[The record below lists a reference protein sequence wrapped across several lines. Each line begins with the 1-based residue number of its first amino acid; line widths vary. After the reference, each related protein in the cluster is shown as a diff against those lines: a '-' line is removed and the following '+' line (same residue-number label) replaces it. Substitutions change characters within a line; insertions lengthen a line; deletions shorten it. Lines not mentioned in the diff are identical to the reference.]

1 MAHEVRNPLAG
12 IRSTAQ
18 LWQRG
23 VVGLDEESLGGLV
36 HEVDRLEEIVSRL
49 LQFSR
54 ADAQDLIPG
63 DLNAV
68 VAEAARLAEGPAE
81 SKAVRLEVDL
91 QSDLPQVAMARSA
104 LLQVFRNLTTNAVQA
119 MAAGGTLRLSTRIDP
134 SRQLVLASVDDTGP
148 GLAPEVIGPSFR
160 ALLHDQ
166 GRGHRTGSGDCP
178 RDRAGSSRR
187 PSGRQP
193 ARRAGRVLHDRLA
206 GLPGSSQRRTPVM
219 QLPATVLVADDDRTI
234 RRNLVK
240 LLHSEGYRPLE
251 AANGD
256 EALECVRDQ
265 KPDAVLLD
273 LKMPGRD
280 GLAVLAEIEP
290 LLAELP
296 VIVVTALGGSAA
308 AIEAMRRGAYDYL
321 SKPFDLDE
329 VLLTL
334 KRALRQRALAFE
346 VKTLRA
352 RSESEGLAAAQED
365 DDQEPELIGQS
376 AAMREVF
383 KLIGLVAANDA
394 PVLIVGESGTGKE
407 LVAAAI
413 HRHSSRAGGPFIRVN
428 CGALPEG
435 LVESELFGHE
445 KGAFTGA
452 DRRKPGR
459 FERAAGGTILLDEV
473 GELPLPAQAKIL
485 RVLQQHEF
493 ELVGGTETFHTDARV
508 ISATHRDLSREVAAG
523 RFREDLFYRLNVAR
537 IAIRAVARPSRGHRA
552 PGRAHP
558 PPPRAEAWL
567 A

>member
-1 MAHEVRNPLAG
+1 M
-12 IRSTAQ
+12 
-18 LWQRG
+18 
-23 VVGLDEESLGGLV
+23 
-36 HEVDRLEEIVSRL
+36 
-49 LQFSR
+49 
-54 ADAQDLIPG
+54 
-63 DLNAV
+63 
-68 VAEAARLAEGPAE
+68 
-81 SKAVRLEVDL
+81 
-91 QSDLPQVAMARSA
+91 
-104 LLQVFRNLTTNAVQA
+104 QA
-119 MAAGGTLRLSTRIDP
+119 P
-134 SRQLVLASVDDTGP
+134 DT
-148 GLAPEVIGPSFR
+148 I
-160 ALLHDQ
+160 
-166 GRGHRTGSGDCP
+166 
-178 RDRAGSSRR
+178 
-187 PSGRQP
+187 
-193 ARRAGRVLHDRLA
+193 
-206 GLPGSSQRRTPVM
+206 
-219 QLPATVLVADDDRTI
+219 LVADDDRTI

-240 LLHSEGYRPLE
+240 LLQSEGYRPLE
-251 AANGD
+251 AADGD
-256 EALECVRDQ
+256 EALVCVRDQ

-280 GLAVLAEIEP
+280 GLSVLAEIEP

-346 VKTLRA
+346 VKALRA
-352 RSESEGLAAAQED
+352 RSQSEGLAAAPED
-365 DDQEPELIGQS
+365 DGGEPELIGQS

-413 HRHSSRAGGPFIRVN
+413 HRHSPRAGGPFIRVN

-485 RVLQQHEF
+485 RVLQQREF
-493 ELVGGTETFHTDARV
+493 ELVGGTETLHSDARV
-508 ISATHRDLSREVAAG
+508 ISATHRDLAREVAAG

-537 IAIRAVARPSRGHRA
+537 IAIAPLRDRPEDIEPLAAHILRRLERRHGWRELNLAPEALPALRKRPWPGNVRQLENALARAAIASRGRA
-552 PGRAHP
+552 ILPEHLDVDQAAEPALHDAGEAAEVLPLPALLAEVERRAIE
-558 PPPRAEAWL
+558 RALRACGGNRTRTAERL
-567 A
+567 GISRRHLFDKIREYDLSY